1 MTVFLQFVLDAKSQE
16 VQNLK
21 TVSSDGEQQQQL
33 PSSSASVASLIPFL
47 QDAIGKLQDEQISA
61 AFDFILTNE
70 VGSVQYAACKLYLLD
85 DSHLAQ
91 VQCLVSYSPLPSSIH
106 QHLRLNSEKLCDVR
120 ALQQLDCITET
131 QSLKAASDGLQYLRR
146 IPPQLFIKYLLA
158 PLLLEQSAVVISKEC
173 PITLVRTL
181 LSLHGL
187 LMGQSSTIFIPYLP
201 DQMLDVIH
209 SPTPYV
215 IGYFI
220 NRQLQQQQNIELES
234 PEDVTVFDLDSMEGI
249 QIGQTA
255 VQLPSQEYLLA
266 DLERLWYGPQEC
278 PCGFEHSKIQAS
290 RFNAHEKLQSNMR
303 SVIIGWYCRIFK
315 TLPLCLLRTKNNY
328 RFDHLRFLNGVADDL
343 RHIYSKLIET
353 SAFHQMVDLLC
364 RIKLCFD
371 QVQIQEDFIGGISVV
386 LKAGIELENSVMSL
400 HLTMTLLQIQCPVV
414 CSTFDDIFFGEQ
426 CTDILVDKMVRVISG
441 QEFINS
447 KCCDSLLKLCSNDH
461 QRRQL
466 LSTSVQ
472 VIVNGD
478 HSYNA
483 DSTDLLQCL
492 KVAEMIKFLTNVQ
505 LSYPDYLSLLPASEQ
520 QYLLVIFSKL
530 DSKRIQSVEQLA
542 FGKDKSVQNDKFV
555 LNCNP
560 VTSLNS
566 TDSLDESTQND
577 IPSYMQKFIDR
588 PLELTAHIVG
598 MVSNMIKV
606 LSLQSNH
613 STGSSG
619 DIFKDSGNSSLNDLS
634 ASNNPLSN
642 LVSRRAS
649 SQVKGSSAAGS
660 DNQRKKSVFASFLPE
675 GDSLDSL
682 SLSEDTRMQYF
693 ILSQSSMLR
702 MVKKMPAYEDFKR
715 LIVILRHINLQHLR
729 TDSDKLAFWLNI
741 RNSLIIQAVIE
752 FGVPMNEQ
760 HYINFSCEKPC
771 YIISDSS
778 YSVNEITY
786 GILKARCPIPKA
798 LSGHQ
803 QQSSG
808 SSAVQQLTQV
818 TVFTHSHS
826 HSRAS
831 TTGGSSSVSGATGA
845 GQDLGSVLQHK
856 SSDSTTSGGKLKP
869 MLEADIKMKSANEM
883 DQYVNRPAALHL
895 RITASDPRSS
905 YLLLDS
911 YPSVNFCLVDCTS
924 TGSPLICFKAEQ
936 VLAMITQQA
945 VSYINS
951 KILLTSE
958 CKKQFTPLKKQQK
971 VIVVKIPKF
980 IMNQMKDFGG
990 ASNAEQL
997 LKYFIAAYPQC
1008 HLAATLLK
1016 EKVVVRQGLLS
1027 SATAS
1032 SAKSLAPQY
1041 MHDKLVVQRMEQLQ
1055 LDTSR
1060 LKIEDYEESRFML
1073 QVPIDRNVTSS
1084 SRDLLNVQ

>member
-1 MTVFLQFVLDAKSQE
+1 MIVFLQFVLDAKSHE

-21 TVSSDGEQQQQL
+21 TVMSSDGEQQKQ
-33 PSSSASVASLIPFL
+33 SSSSLSVQSLIPFL
-47 QDAIGKLQDEQISA
+47 RDAIAKFQDEQISA

-70 VGSVQYAACKLYLLD
+70 VGAVQYTACKLYLLD

-91 VQCLVSYSPLPSSIH
+91 VQCLVSDSPLPTTIH
-106 QHLRLNSEKLCDVR
+106 QHLRLNSEKLGDVR
-120 ALQQLDCITET
+120 ALQQLDCVTAT
-131 QSLKAASDGLQYLRR
+131 QYLNAASDGLSYLRR
-146 IPPQLFIKYLLA
+146 IPPALFIKYLLA
-158 PLLLEQSAVVISKEC
+158 PLVLENSVAVISKQC
-173 PITLVRTL
+173 PIILVRTL
-181 LSLHGL
+181 QSLHGL
-187 LMGQSSTIFIPYLP
+187 LMGQALTTFIPYLP

-209 SPTPYV
+209 SPTLYL

-220 NRQLQQQQNIELES
+220 NRQLQQQQSIDLEF
-234 PEDVTVFDLDSMEGI
+234 PEDVTVLDLDSMEVI
-249 QIGQTA
+249 QIGQLA
-255 VQLPSQEYLLA
+255 VQLPYQEYLLA
-266 DLERLWYGPQEC
+266 GLEQLWYGLQGC
-278 PCGFEHSKIQAS
+278 PCGFEHSKIQACY
-290 RFNAHEKLQSNMR
+290 FNSQQKMQSSIHNVFI
-303 SVIIGWYCRIFK
+303 SWYSKIFI
-315 TLPLCLLRTKNNY
+315 TLPLCFLRTKNNY
-328 RFDHLRFLNGVADDL
+328 RFDHLKFLNGVADDL
-343 RHIYSKLIET
+343 RHTYSKLVET

-364 RIKLCFD
+364 TIKLCFD
-371 QVQIQEDFIGGISVV
+371 QVQIQEDFIGGIFVV
-386 LKAGIELENSVMSL
+386 LKAGIEVGTSVMSL
-400 HLTMTLLQIQCPVV
+400 CLAMNLLQLQSPLFCSDIDDLSSDDQC
-414 CSTFDDIFFGEQ
+414 G
-426 CTDILVDKMVRVISG
+426 DILVDKMVKVISG
-441 QEFINS
+441 QQLVTQRF
-447 KCCDSLLKLCSNDH
+447 CDSLMKVCANDH

-466 LSTSVQ
+466 LSASVQ

-478 HSYNA
+478 QSYNT
-483 DSTDLLQCL
+483 DSTDLPQCF
-492 KVAEMIKFLTNVQ
+492 KVAEMVKFLSNIQ
-505 LSYPDYLSLLPASEQ
+505 LSYPDYLQLLPASEQ
-520 QYLLVIFSKL
+520 KYLLVIFSKL
-530 DSKRIQSVEQLA
+530 DSKRNQSLEQLA
-542 FGKDKSVQNDKFV
+542 CGKDKSVQNDKYV

-566 TDSLDESTQND
+566 TDSLDESTQSD
-577 IPSYMQKFIDR
+577 IPAFMQKFIDR
-588 PLELTAHIVG
+588 PQELTAHIVG

-634 ASNNPLSN
+634 SSNNPLSN

-649 SQVKGSSAAGS
+649 SQVNGSSTAGS
-660 DNQRKKSVFASFLPE
+660 DNQRKKSVFATFLPE

-682 SLSEDTRMQYF
+682 SLSEDTHMQYF
-693 ILSQSSMLR
+693 ILTQSSMLR

-729 TDSDKLAFWLNI
+729 TDCDKLAFWLNI

-760 HYINFSCEKPC
+760 HYINFLCEKPC

-778 YSVNEITY
+778 FSVNEITY
-786 GILKARCPIPKA
+786 GILKGRCPIPKA

-818 TVFTHSHS
+818 IVVTHS

-831 TTGGSSSVSGATGA
+831 TAGSITGA
-845 GQDLGSVLQHK
+845 GQDGGGALSHK
-856 SSDSTTSGGKLKP
+856 SSELTTSGGKLKP

-883 DQYVNRPAALHL
+883 DQYVNRPAVLHL
-895 RITASDPRSS
+895 RITTSDPRSS

-924 TGSPLICFKAEQ
+924 TGSPLICFEAEQ
-936 VLAMITQQA
+936 VLAMITQLA
-945 VSYINS
+945 VSYLNS
-951 KILLTSE
+951 KILLVSE
-958 CKKQFTPLKKQQK
+958 SKKQFTPLKKQLK
-971 VIVVKIPKF
+971 VIIVKIPKL

-1008 HLAATLLK
+1008 NLATTLLK

-1027 SATAS
+1027 STTSS
-1032 SAKSLAPQY
+1032 SAKSLTPQY
-1041 MHDKLVVQRMEQLQ
+1041 MHDKLVVSRMEQLQ
-1055 LDTSR
+1055 LDMSR
-1060 LKIEDYEESRFML
+1060 LKIEEYEELRFML

-1084 SRDLLNVQ
+1084 SRDLLNIQ